1 MLTDGLHPLVSAVLK
16 NNKMIVVAGL
26 AADVRLACDHLM
38 KRSSNPLQIH
48 HIDHWTT
55 GRADNKPYR
64 FARSSIEIL
73 TTYKLEFK
81 VHHASPTSAPKSRS
95 CCFAFLCH
103 PYHRGLEGD
112 SGRHFDRGFRLDSD
126 MQK

>member
-38 KRSSNPLQIH
+38 KRSSTPLQIH

-73 TTYKLEFK
+73 TTYKLDFE
-81 VHHASPTSAPKSRS
+81 VHHPSPLNRS
-95 CCFAFLCH
+95 YCF
-103 PYHRGLEGD
+103 
-112 SGRHFDRGFRLDSD
+112 GFW
-126 MQK
+126 

>member
-1 MLTDGLHPLVSAVLK
+1 MLTDGLHALVSSAPK
-16 NNKMIVVAGL
+16 NNKMVVVAGL

-38 KRSSNPLQIH
+38 KRSSTPLQIH

-73 TTYKLEFK
+73 TTYKLDFE
-81 VHHASPTSAPKSRS
+81 VHNPPPPIARTASDFSEVSTRDGCKERVYGI
-95 CCFAFLCH
+95 LT
-103 PYHRGLEGD
+103 GV
-112 SGRHFDRGFRLDSD
+112 LDVWSVLHTR
-126 MQK
+126 